1 MKNLSNNVYSRKSRQ
16 RMNNFTLNKM
26 LIKRIKKIDASNLNY
41 YMRKLKT
48 SVIYIQVNNVER
60 IEIIDRITK
69 NRKIIK

>member
-1 MKNLSNNVYSRKSRQ
+1 MKNLSNNVHSCKSCQ
-16 RMNNFTLNKM
+16 QINNFISNKM

-69 NRKIIK
+69 NRKIIY